1 MVVVRG
7 DHGSTPQL
15 GLRISGALLLA
26 VSAGIHLDLYLTG
39 YRKIPTI
46 GWLFLLQVIVGFML
60 TIAALVTRSRL
71 AAAASAALA
80 LSTLAAYLLAV
91 WIGLFGFKEIRT
103 RAGLAAGLIEVA
115 AFATLALAAVTA
127 SSGRHVVGRAVA
139 PAVAPAASASVF
151 AGTGGGSSA
160 SLFGG
165 TAVGSPAGVFPGT
178 AGPDRRGR
186 ARAQSAMSMVVAAVS
201 AVSVAALALLGVAVV
216 SAGGSPVAA
225 ADVGATLKTVT
236 IGGVDVLANAD
247 GLTLYWF
254 APDTATSSKC
264 FGSCATY
271 WPPVSGSPAAGP
283 ASPASSARSC
293 APAAACR
300 PPTTATP
307 SIPTSVTAA
316 PARPTATTS
325 TSTAASGT
333 TSAYPASF
341 APTPAP
347 HPTPRT
353 GIAVRTGTIDPA
365 RWHVK
370 NHGNATSS
378 WFAALTAGAVV
389 TGVAP
394 GVAGSV
400 SRRSRLG

>member
-1 MVVVRG
+1 VVVVRG

-15 GLRISGALLLA
+15 GLRISGAVLLA

-80 LSTLAAYLLAV
+80 LSTLGAYLLAV

-127 SSGRHVVGRAVA
+127 DSARRAAV
-139 PAVAPAASASVF
+139 PAVPAVPAASGGAF
-151 AGTGGGSSA
+151 AGAFTGTFA
-160 SLFGG
+160 G
-165 TAVGSPAGVFPGT
+165 TAVGASAGASAGT
-178 AGPDRRGR
+178 GAFAGAGPGRRRAR
-186 ARAQSAMSMVVAAVS
+186 ARAQSAVSVVVAVVS

-254 APDTATSSKC
+254 APDTSTSSKC
-264 FGSCATY
+264 FGSCAIY
-271 WPPVSGSPAAGP
+271 WPPVSGSPEAGP
-283 ASPASSARSC
+283 G
-293 APAAACR
+293 
-300 PPTTATP
+300 
-307 SIPTSVTAA
+307 VT
-316 PARPTATTS
+316 
-325 TSTAASGT
+325 GKL
-333 TSAYPASF
+333 
-341 APTPAP
+341 
-347 HPTPRT
+347 
-353 GIAVRTGTIDPA
+353 GTIKRPGGGLQATYDGHPLYTYIGDRGPGQA
-365 RWHVK
+365 
-370 NHGNATSS
+370 NGNDLDLNGGF
-378 WFAALTAGAVV
+378 WYDIRI
-389 TGVAP
+389 
-394 GVAGSV
+394 
-400 SRRSRLG
+400 SR

>member
-1 MVVVRG
+1 VVVVRG
-7 DHGSTPQL
+7 NHGSTLQL
-15 GLRISGALLLA
+15 GLRISGAVLLA

-127 SSGRHVVGRAVA
+127 DSARRAAA
-139 PAVAPAASASVF
+139 PSVAPAAASGGAFAGAFGGTSVGAS
-151 AGTGGGSSA
+151 AGTGTGA
-160 SLFGG
+160 F
-165 TAVGSPAGVFPGT
+165 AG
-178 AGPDRRGR
+178 AGPGRQAR
-186 ARAQSAMSMVVAAVS
+186 ARAQSAVSVVVGAVS

-225 ADVGATLKTVT
+225 ADVGSTLKTVK

-254 APDTATSSKC
+254 APDTSTSSKC
-264 FGSCATY
+264 FGSCAIY

-283 ASPASSARSC
+283 G
-293 APAAACR
+293 
-300 PPTTATP
+300 
-307 SIPTSVTAA
+307 VT
-316 PARPTATTS
+316 
-325 TSTAASGT
+325 GKL
-333 TSAYPASF
+333 
-341 APTPAP
+341 
-347 HPTPRT
+347 
-353 GIAVRTGTIDPA
+353 GTIKRPGGGLQATYDGHPLYTYIGDRGPGQA
-365 RWHVK
+365 
-370 NHGNATSS
+370 NGNDLDLNGGFWYDIRISH
-378 WFAALTAGAVV
+378 
-389 TGVAP
+389 
-394 GVAGSV
+394 
-400 SRRSRLG
+400 

>member
-7 DHGSTPQL
+7 KHWNTPQL
-15 GLRISGALLLA
+15 GLRISGAVLLA

-115 AFATLALAAVTA
+115 AFATLALAAVIA
-127 SSGRHVVGRAVA
+127 DSGRHAVPGDSARHAAA
-139 PAVAPAASASVF
+139 PAVASGGAF
-151 AGTGGGSSA
+151 AGTLA
-160 SLFGG
+160 G
-165 TAVGSPAGVFPGT
+165 TAADAPASAFTRASADAFTSAPGAAL
-178 AGPDRRGR
+178 AGTGAFAGADPGLRTR
-186 ARAQSAMSMVVAAVS
+186 ARAQSAMSVVVGAVS

-216 SAGGSPVAA
+216 STGGSPVAA
-225 ADVGATLKTVT
+225 ADVGATLKTVK

-254 APDTATSSKC
+254 APDTSTSSKC
-264 FGSCATY
+264 FGSCAIY

-283 ASPASSARSC
+283 G
-293 APAAACR
+293 
-300 PPTTATP
+300 
-307 SIPTSVTAA
+307 VT
-316 PARPTATTS
+316 
-325 TSTAASGT
+325 GKL
-333 TSAYPASF
+333 
-341 APTPAP
+341 
-347 HPTPRT
+347 
-353 GIAVRTGTIDPA
+353 GTIKRPGGGLQATYDGHPLYTYIGDRGPGQA
-365 RWHVK
+365 
-370 NHGNATSS
+370 NGNDLDLNGGFWYDIRISH
-378 WFAALTAGAVV
+378 
-389 TGVAP
+389 
-394 GVAGSV
+394 
-400 SRRSRLG
+400 

>member
-1 MVVVRG
+1 VVVVRG
-7 DHGSTPQL
+7 SHGSTPQL
-15 GLRISGALLLA
+15 GLRISGAVLLA

-127 SSGRHVVGRAVA
+127 DSARRAAA
-139 PAVAPAASASVF
+139 PAGTGAF
-151 AGTGGGSSA
+151 AGTG
-160 SLFGG
+160 
-165 TAVGSPAGVFPGT
+165 AVAGVGPG
-178 AGPDRRGR
+178 RRAR
-186 ARAQSAMSMVVAAVS
+186 ARAQSAVSVVVGAVS

-225 ADVGATLKTVT
+225 ADVGSTLKTVK

-254 APDTATSSKC
+254 APDTSTSSKC
-264 FGSCATY
+264 FGSCAIY

-283 ASPASSARSC
+283 G
-293 APAAACR
+293 
-300 PPTTATP
+300 
-307 SIPTSVTAA
+307 VT
-316 PARPTATTS
+316 
-325 TSTAASGT
+325 GKL
-333 TSAYPASF
+333 
-341 APTPAP
+341 
-347 HPTPRT
+347 
-353 GIAVRTGTIDPA
+353 GTIKRPGGGLQATYDGHPLYTYIGDRGPGQA
-365 RWHVK
+365 
-370 NHGNATSS
+370 NGNDLDLNGGFWYDIRISD
-378 WFAALTAGAVV
+378 
-389 TGVAP
+389 
-394 GVAGSV
+394 
-400 SRRSRLG
+400 

>member
-15 GLRISGALLLA
+15 GLRISGAVLLA

-80 LSTLAAYLLAV
+80 LSTLGAYLLAV

-127 SSGRHVVGRAVA
+127 NSGRHAGA
-139 PAVAPAASASVF
+139 PARAPAGSSASVFGGTAAGASASVF
-151 AGTGGGSSA
+151 AGTA
-160 SLFGG
+160 AR
-165 TAVGSPAGVFPGT
+165 TA
-178 AGPDRRGR
+178 AGPGRRAR
-186 ARAQSAMSMVVAAVS
+186 ARAQRAMSMLVAAVS

-225 ADVGATLKTVT
+225 ADVGATLKTVKV
-236 IGGVDVLANAD
+236 GGVDVLANAD

-254 APDTATSSKC
+254 APDTSTSSKC
-264 FGSCATY
+264 FGSCAIY

-283 ASPASSARSC
+283 G
-293 APAAACR
+293 
-300 PPTTATP
+300 
-307 SIPTSVTAA
+307 VT
-316 PARPTATTS
+316 
-325 TSTAASGT
+325 GKL
-333 TSAYPASF
+333 
-341 APTPAP
+341 
-347 HPTPRT
+347 
-353 GIAVRTGTIDPA
+353 GTIKRPGGGLQATYDGHPLYTYIGDRGPGQA
-365 RWHVK
+365 
-370 NHGNATSS
+370 NGNDLDLNGGF
-378 WFAALTAGAVV
+378 WYDIH
-389 TGVAP
+389 
-394 GVAGSV
+394 V
-400 SRRSRLG
+400 SR